1 MKIISS
7 IILSCLCISAV
18 NAAEERIWFN
28 AKINGHPVRFA
39 FDTGTSAN
47 FVLYST
53 TAKRLGLKTTPPD
66 PNQKLGP
73 GKTATGTTELCNLDV
88 GVTNARTFLAVLE
101 MPTYVIVPGDGLVGW
116 PALSNN
122 IISMDVAAN
131 TVDLLTNVP
140 RNTTKWVQFHISTN
154 CDDLTLELMTSKNK
168 KLVLA
173 LDSGS
178 AFGVEL
184 NSQKWSEWKSSHKNQ
199 PSTFESYYT
208 PNPGFVVSE
217 ESWADEISL
226 GSLTLTDVPVMEAN
240 STDSVL
246 HSSLQKQYEA
256 TLGLAALKRLDLVI
270 DGKRGIAYLRPK
282 KTPPLPYLHNR
293 LGADFLP
300 KDSDDNLIA
309 HVVNGSPAYE
319 AGIRDGDVLLKE
331 DDRDVTKW
339 RTDTNPPPEIRSVQ
353 QPAGT
358 RLELTLKRGGKIFQ
372 TTAILRNIIPPDAPK
387 SSN

>member
-1 MKIISS
+1 MKIVLA
-7 IILSCLCISAV
+7 IILFCFCSFSRADD
-18 NAAEERIWFN
+18 ERIWLN

-53 TAKRLGLKTTPPD
+53 TAERLGLKVTPPD
-66 PNQKLGP
+66 SNQKLRP

-154 CDDLTLELMTSKNK
+154 CDDLTLELMTSKSK

-178 AFGVEL
+178 CFGVEL

-208 PNPGFVVSE
+208 PNPGFVVRE
-217 ESWADEISL
+217 ESWADKISL
-226 GSLTLTDVPVMEAN
+226 GSLMLTDVPVMEAGA
-240 STDSVL
+240 SDVAL
-246 HSSLQKQYEA
+246 HTTPQTQYEA
-256 TLGLAALKRLDLVI
+256 TLGFSALKRLDVVV
-270 DGKRGIAYLRPK
+270 DGRHGIAYLRPK
-282 KTPPLPYLHNR
+282 KTPPLPYPHNR

-300 KDSDDNLIA
+300 KDSDDDLIA
-309 HVVNGSPAYE
+309 HVVNDSPAYE
-319 AGIRDGDVLLKE
+319 AGIRDGDILLKE
-331 DDRDVTKW
+331 GNHDVTKW
-339 RTDTNPPPEIRSVQ
+339 RTDTNPPPDIRPVM

-358 RLELTLKRGGKIFQ
+358 KLDLTLKRDGKIFKV
-372 TTAILRNIIPPDAPK
+372 TAVLRNILPPDTMK
-387 SSN
+387 NSK